1 MEKFEINDLILRKDF
16 GKIPCIMQIPSLIE
30 VQQKSF
36 EDFLQMDMLP
46 EERNEIGL
54 QAVFKEIFPIK
65 DYTERISLEFIS
77 YELGQ
82 WECKCGKLKGMQ
94 ERYTW
99 ACTKCG
105 HTEISELPE
114 PKCPKCS
121 ARALYKRCEDCN
133 SRVSLKLKYSVTEC
147 QERGKTFAVP
157 LKVKVQ
163 LIMWEDTEGEK
174 KNIREIKEQEVYLG
188 EFPLMTD
195 VMESVGGRI
204 VVGNNGTFII
214 NGTERVIVSQLHRS
228 PGVFF
233 AHDHGKTHSSGKL
246 IYSCRIIPYRG
257 SWLDLEFDYKDILYI
272 KIDKRRKIPSTV
284 FLKALGLGTEEILRE
299 FYRTDRVKLNHED
312 KTLSRVLQKSIIGQ
326 KAPMDLKD
334 PKRGELIV
342 KENRRITQKV
352 FQSLRDSG
360 LEEIPISPD
369 ELSEMILV
377 SDVAD
382 PKTGE
387 VLGECGERV
396 TQNFIEKVFQ
406 TNLAKFDILA
416 AEEEYFDLCMCKTLE
431 IDKCDS
437 RQKALEEIY
446 RRIRPGDPPTKE
458 TAANL
463 FNALFFDPKRY
474 DLSRVGR
481 MKLNEKL

>member
-105 HTEISELPE
+105 QTEISELPE

-163 LIMWEDTEGEK
+163 LI
-174 KNIREIKEQEVYLG
+174 
-188 EFPLMTD
+188 
-195 VMESVGGRI
+195 
-204 VVGNNGTFII
+204 
-214 NGTERVIVSQLHRS
+214 
-228 PGVFF
+228 
-233 AHDHGKTHSSGKL
+233 
-246 IYSCRIIPYRG
+246 
-257 SWLDLEFDYKDILYI
+257 
-272 KIDKRRKIPSTV
+272 
-284 FLKALGLGTEEILRE
+284 
-299 FYRTDRVKLNHED
+299 
-312 KTLSRVLQKSIIGQ
+312 
-326 KAPMDLKD
+326 
-334 PKRGELIV
+334 
-342 KENRRITQKV
+342 
-352 FQSLRDSG
+352 
-360 LEEIPISPD
+360 
-369 ELSEMILV
+369 
-377 SDVAD
+377 
-382 PKTGE
+382 
-387 VLGECGERV
+387 
-396 TQNFIEKVFQ
+396 
-406 TNLAKFDILA
+406 
-416 AEEEYFDLCMCKTLE
+416 
-431 IDKCDS
+431 
-437 RQKALEEIY
+437 
-446 RRIRPGDPPTKE
+446 
-458 TAANL
+458 
-463 FNALFFDPKRY
+463 
-474 DLSRVGR
+474 
-481 MKLNEKL
+481 